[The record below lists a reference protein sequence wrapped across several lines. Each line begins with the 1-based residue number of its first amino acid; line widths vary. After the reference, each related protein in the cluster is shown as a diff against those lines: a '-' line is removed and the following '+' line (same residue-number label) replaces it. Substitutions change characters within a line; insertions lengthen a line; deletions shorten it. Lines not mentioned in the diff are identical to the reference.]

1 LEIAT
6 ELQEF
11 VTSEASQLLMASV
24 TTEANQKRTAD
35 CSEASKTGN
44 VSSHKELVIHE
55 ISSNS
60 FSTSLS
66 TSSSS
71 SDSDDDKPIG
81 HRYPNLVKSH
91 PTSTKTYKKPSQTS
105 SYEPVGHVIDQKI
118 NDMSERRN
126 QYIDRILL
134 NHPLQP
140 LNIKPLNMIVP
151 ENVESELQTA
161 SEIASEAVASEKVIS
176 ESP

>member
-1 LEIAT
+1 
-6 ELQEF
+6 
-11 VTSEASQLLMASV
+11 
-24 TTEANQKRTAD
+24 
-35 CSEASKTGN
+35 
-44 VSSHKELVIHE
+44 
-55 ISSNS
+55 
-60 FSTSLS
+60 
-66 TSSSS
+66 
-71 SDSDDDKPIG
+71 
-81 HRYPNLVKSH
+81 
-91 PTSTKTYKKPSQTS
+91 
-105 SYEPVGHVIDQKI
+105 VIDQKI

-140 LNIKPLNMIVP
+140 LNIKHLNMIVH